1 MDKKCYLVLS
11 KCNVFAFIY
20 EHVGVALRRNKSLQ
34 SFPDYCL
41 WTRMKNEFSCSNF
54 RSFLLIRILTV
65 YETSFLRVP
74 LERFDR
80 IHSILPGTHRSVLCP
95 FYSYG
100 ICLESPFA
108 NRVLPLCYGDDHDG
122 SLVVDTIPSF
132 DSSQC
137 DNQSFPFHCRVVID
151 KMWIETVDYLKMA
164 TPEIKTLE
172 H

>member
-1 MDKKCYLVLS
+1 
-11 KCNVFAFIY
+11 
-20 EHVGVALRRNKSLQ
+20 
-34 SFPDYCL
+34 
-41 WTRMKNEFSCSNF
+41 MKLPSWE
-54 RSFLLIRILTV
+54 FLLRGLTAYIV
-65 YETSFLRVP
+65 SC
-74 LERFDR
+74 LERTARYFVYFSPTEFR
-80 IHSILPGTHRSVLCP
+80 GCTFFLA
-95 FYSYG
+95 
-100 ICLESPFA
+100 CLKSPFA
-108 NRVLPLCYGDDHDG
+108 NRVLPLFYGDDHDG